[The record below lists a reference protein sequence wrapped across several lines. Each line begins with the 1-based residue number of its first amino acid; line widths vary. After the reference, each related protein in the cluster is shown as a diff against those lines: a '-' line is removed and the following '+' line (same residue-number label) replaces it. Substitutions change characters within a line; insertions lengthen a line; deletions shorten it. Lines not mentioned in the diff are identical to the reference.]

1 MARSSPLLNSFRA
14 DGALL
19 ERYGPAA
26 TGVGGQGGAGQVEV
40 VQAFEPLDVEYAALR
55 RASGLIDLPQRATI
69 EVRGTDRLDFLNRML
84 TQELKGVQPLSATR
98 AFWLSRQGRIDAD
111 LRVLV
116 LEDRVLLDVDV
127 FALAKTLQT
136 LAAYIISEDVEMADR
151 TEEFHRFALHGPA
164 ARAALDRAS
173 TPVRGQASTELA
185 PGQVAV
191 VRIAEA
197 ECIVDRADT
206 AGEIGLEVLVAAN
219 LAAGVHAEVLR
230 AGGFV
235 RNPQGV
241 IAHTS
246 TKGALVRP
254 IGWGAYNV
262 ARIEAGTPFYFLDFG
277 PTNVPHES
285 GVLDSRVSFT
295 KGCYLGQEI
304 VARLHARGQPK
315 ERLVGLRLPGPPVPG
330 KSGTGGADFDA
341 TADFDPP
348 LVPQPVTGAAVFL
361 ADSTTSAEQVGSVCS
376 SAVSPM
382 LGGVPV
388 CFAMVRS
395 KHLTPGAAFVVECE
409 GAMLPAAMQQG
420 LVFWTRPKG

>member
-1 MARSSPLLNSFRA
+1 MARVSPLLTDVLARE
-14 DGALL
+14 ALVAH
-19 ERYGPAA
+19 YGPVEA
-26 TGVGGQGGAGQVEV
+26 GVRV

-84 TQELKGVQPLSATR
+84 TQELKGVQPLSSTR

-127 FALAKTLQT
+127 FALAKTMQT
-136 LAAYIISEDVEMADR
+136 LAAYIISEDVELLDR
-151 TEEFHRFALHGPA
+151 TEEFHRLALHGPG
-164 ARAALDRAS
+164 ARAVLDRAS
-173 TPVRGQASTELA
+173 TPVRGPAMADLM

-191 VRIAEA
+191 VRIGEA

-206 AGEIGLEVLVAAN
+206 AGEIGLELLVPAN
-219 LAAGVHAEVLR
+219 LAAGVYAQVLK

-235 RNPQGV
+235 LNPQGP

-277 PTNVPHES
+277 PTNLPHET

-304 VARLHARGQPK
+304 VARLQSLGQAK
-315 ERLVGLRLPGPPVPG
+315 QRLVGLRLAGPVASSQPV
-330 KSGTGGADFDA
+330 AAEFDA
-341 TADFDPP
+341 TQEFDPP
-348 LVPQPVTGAAVFL
+348 LVPQPITGAAVFP
-361 ADSTTSAEQVGSVCS
+361 ADSAAPAEPIGSVCS

-388 CFAMVRS
+388 CFAMVKN
-395 KHLTPGAAFVVECE
+395 KHAAPGTQVRVECE
-409 GAMLPAAMQQG
+409 GVMLPAEVQPG
-420 LVFWTRPKG
+420 LVFWRRAKG